1 MTQASSASHL
11 SRRTVAAGAAW
22 TIPAV
27 AVAVAAPHA
36 AASQE
41 PEPDLYNFAA
51 NGGGALPGEKIN
63 AYVRIRNRSTNLA
76 VQGQVG
82 IVFFSATT
90 GFELRDE
97 QGAVVT
103 SLQGTPTDAS
113 GRSFPT
119 GGGVYVKED
128 TAPGTLGSL
137 SASWTSPAPES
148 RLYSTDSLDLE
159 AL

>member
-1 MTQASSASHL
+1 MLQDSRHL
-11 SRRTVAAGAAW
+11 SRRTVATGAAW

-27 AVAVAAPHA
+27 AVAVAAPMA
-36 AASQE
+36 AASTTP

-51 NGGGALPGEKIN
+51 QGGGALPGQKIN

-82 IVFFSATT
+82 IVFFGATT
-90 GFELRDE
+90 GFELRDLS
-97 QGAVVT
+97 GNVVT
-103 SLQGTPTDAS
+103 MLPGTPTDAS
-113 GRSFPT
+113 GRSFPSN
-119 GGGVYVKED
+119 GGVYVKED
-128 TAPGTLGSL
+128 TVEGTLGSL